1 MQVGG
6 GLSDQVR
13 AAIAGNVRH
22 ARRTRG
28 MSIRD
33 LADRAGCSKA
43 LMSQLERGLAN
54 PTIEVLSGIAEAL
67 GMSFA
72 DITRAPLY
80 EPQVMRRADVDM
92 TARTLLSSDDRRRFD
107 VYESLLPPEH
117 IHESAPHGRGSEE
130 FAYVLSGAVTLEIAT
145 WTVRLRSGEAVRFSA
160 EAEHSYRTAARP
172 SRLLTLVSMPTE

>member
-1 MQVGG
+1 
-6 GLSDQVR
+6 
-13 AAIAGNVRH
+13 
-22 ARRTRG
+22 

-80 EPQVMRRADVDM
+80 EPQVMRRAD
-92 TARTLLSSDDRRRFD
+92 
-107 VYESLLPPEH
+107 
-117 IHESAPHGRGSEE
+117 
-130 FAYVLSGAVTLEIAT
+130 AT
-145 WTVRLRSGEAVRFSA
+145 
-160 EAEHSYRTAARP
+160 
-172 SRLLTLVSMPTE
+172 